1 MLRKNK
7 GETGGGQPDATASTG
22 AGGDED
28 SSDISAPPLKP
39 FTAKGSHRPAK
50 PPTAPTFHRA
60 PPRRAPP
67 DIRGTTARISE
78 HTLAGG
84 QDPKRLVIG
93 RDISL
98 QGDVTACDKLLVEG
112 RAEINLPN
120 TDHMEVAASGFFRG
134 SADVAIADISG
145 RFEGQLVARDQLIV
159 RDGGRLNGTIR
170 YGHIIIESGGQV
182 TGDMQALGGAADEAE
197 NESKAPKTPKR
208 KSPKTKSG
216 SEN

>member
-1 MLRKNK
+1 
-7 GETGGGQPDATASTG
+7 
-22 AGGDED
+22 
-28 SSDISAPPLKP
+28 
-39 FTAKGSHRPAK
+39 
-50 PPTAPTFHRA
+50 
-60 PPRRAPP
+60 
-67 DIRGTTARISE
+67 
-78 HTLAGG
+78 LAGG

-98 QGDVTACDKLLVEG
+98 QGGVTACDKLLVEG
-112 RAEINLPN
+112 RAEINLLN

-134 SADVAIADISG
+134 SADVAITDISG

-216 SEN
+216 S